1 MKLYK
6 RQIRAVAVEHGD
18 LHWKLGKEEYPW
30 YDEDDFP
37 SNMEEVV
44 KTDNPFGGW
53 YGYEVEERFVE
64 V

>member
-1 MKLYK
+1 M
-6 RQIRAVAVEHGD
+6 AVEHGD